1 MISVQNIKLR
11 RISINPP
18 PPPPPS
24 WADSEAAFV
33 RTIASDRDSVR
44 IGNLKIGFKFL
55 ERLAAETTDTTLR
68 PLTKSLYRA
77 FAFNCCRVFRSFV
90 SGLSEWQRRQRPAVP
105 SRRRIRTP
113 ARAKLAKPERP
124 DARASYVPRT

>member
-68 PLTKSLYRA
+68 PLTMELTRFGGHLNY
-77 FAFNCCRVFRSFV
+77 CLEEVFMTTR
-90 SGLSEWQRRQRPAVP
+90 GRRGRQH
-105 SRRRIRTP
+105 T
-113 ARAKLAKPERP
+113 
-124 DARASYVPRT
+124 